1 MEFNYFDDKAA
12 AWDDDKKYRRAKKI
26 FVRINDFI
34 KDKNKLSNL
43 LTFKKELYKSCPC
56 NKFS

>member
-1 MEFNYFDDKAA
+1 MEFNYFDDKVA

-34 KDKNKLSNL
+34 KDKKCFN
-43 LTFKKELYKSCPC
+43 
-56 NKFS
+56 